1 MSDQASTAAGADAP
15 DAHAETPGL
24 DESVRAVGAAGRA

>member
-15 DAHAETPGL
+15 DAHAETPG
-24 DESVRAVGAAGRA
+24 

>member
-24 DESVRAVGAAGRA
+24 

>member
-24 DESVRAVGAAGRA
+24 DES

>member
-24 DESVRAVGAAGRA
+24 DE

>member
-15 DAHAETPGL
+15 DAHAETP
-24 DESVRAVGAAGRA
+24 